1 MELTTTEIKLL
12 QYLSDGQFYSGKQLA
27 LEFGVSRT
35 TIWNY
40 LKNLEKFGIDF
51 HAVKGKGTRLAK
63 PIELLNKQLI
73 LEGLSLES
81 SKYISQL
88 ELLTS
93 LPSTS
98 KYLLQKNQSQKL
110 NSGMVCIAEMQTS
123 GKGRLGR
130 AWVSPFAQNLYIS
143 FLWNFKTGIGA
154 LSGLSLACGIAVCHA
169 LKNIGLN
176 GHALKWPNDILFEE
190 SKLAGILVEIQGE
203 SQDEYTAIVGIGINC
218 NMTAQEANQIDQPW
232 TDIKKAILGKPFS
245 RNALASELIGQVL
258 KVLSAFESEGLKP
271 LLPEWNKYDACK
283 DKNVK
288 IIAGATSSLGVA
300 KGVTELGELKLLNS
314 VGEIE
319 HITSGEVS
327 LRLE

>member
-12 QYLSDGQFYSGKQLA
+12 QYLSDGQFYSGKKLA

-35 TIWNY
+35 SIWNY
-40 LKNLEKFGIDF
+40 LKSLEKFGVDL

-63 PIELLNKQLI
+63 PIELLDKELI
-73 LEGLSLES
+73 LEGLSPEFS
-81 SKYISQL
+81 GFINQL
-88 ELLTS
+88 ELLNS

-98 KYLLQKNQSQKL
+98 KYLLQKSQSQKL
-110 NSGMVCIAEMQTS
+110 QNGMVCIAEMQTS

-169 LKNIGLN
+169 LQNFGLK
-176 GHALKWPNDILFEE
+176 GHVLKWPNDILFEE
-190 SKLAGILVEIQGE
+190 KKLAGILVDIQGE

-218 NMTAQEANQIDQPW
+218 HMTAQEANQIDQPW
-232 TDIKKAILGKPFS
+232 TDIKTAMSGKPFS
-245 RNALASELIGQVL
+245 RNVLASELIGQVL
-258 KVLSAFESEGLKP
+258 KVLNRFESEGLKP
-271 LLPEWNKYDACK
+271 LLPEWDKYDVCRNK
-283 DKNVK
+283 KVK
-288 IIAGATSSLGVA
+288 IISGATSSLGIA
-300 KGVTELGELKLLNS
+300 KGVTELGELKLLKNT
-314 VGEIE
+314 GDIE
-319 HITSGEVS
+319 RVISGEVS

>member
-27 LEFGVSRT
+27 FGVSRT
-35 TIWNY
+35 SIWNY
-40 LKNLEKFGIDF
+40 LKSLEKFGVDF

-63 PIELLNKQLI
+63 PIELLNKKLI
-73 LEGLSLES
+73 LERLSPES
-81 SKYISQL
+81 SGFINQL
-88 ELLTS
+88 ELLCS

-98 KYLLQKNQSQKL
+98 KYLLQKSQSQKL
-110 NSGMVCIAEMQTS
+110 QNGMVCLAEMQTS

-169 LKNIGLN
+169 LQNIGLK

-190 SKLAGILVEIQGE
+190 KKLAGILVEIQGE

-218 NMTAQEANQIDQPW
+218 HMTAKEANQIDQPW
-232 TDIKKAILGKPFS
+232 TDINAAMSGESFS
-245 RNALASELIGQVL
+245 RNVLASELISQVL
-258 KVLSAFESEGLKP
+258 KVLSRFESEGLKP
-271 LLPEWNKYDACK
+271 LLSEWDKYDVCRNK
-283 DKNVK
+283 KVK
-288 IIAGATSSLGVA
+288 IISGATSSLGVA
-300 KGVTELGELKLLNS
+300 KGITELGELKLLNS
-314 VGEIE
+314 SGDIE
-319 HITSGEVS
+319 RVTSGEVS